1 MVLKANGSGEL
12 ECKILEQKR
21 VGQVKYKKCAER
33 MKIERE
39 NMEENLNYKMK
50 M

>member
-1 MVLKANGSGEL
+1 MQDLGTKESGVSEKD
-12 ECKILEQKR
+12 E
-21 VGQVKYKKCAER
+21 KCAER

-39 NMEENLNYKMK
+39 NMEEDLNYEME